1 MMETALRKC
10 SKLIQYRWLVAVS
23 AFVSGSFCQAQ
34 APDALQ
40 SLGLDNPAKES
51 VVVLAGP
58 DASHQLLV
66 SGKYQQGK
74 VRDLTR
80 TVSFAAAP
88 QGIVNIDPVGLVT
101 PLKDG
106 ETTIQIKVQGG
117 KQIAVK
123 FRVTDLLNDVPI
135 SFPNQVVPIFSKF
148 GCNGGGCHGK
158 TGGQNGFALS
168 LFGFEPAEDYEFL
181 VKETRGRRIFP
192 AAPEQSLLLLKA
204 TGTGAHGGGKRFDRD
219 SAYYRLLHRWIGQ
232 GSPFTGRNDPVVQR
246 IEVLPQE
253 RVLEP
258 GAMQQLAVI
267 AHLSDGSR
275 ADVTTL
281 AQFNVN
287 DADLADVSPTGLVKR
302 KDPHRQRRGD
312 GPLSNARGRFP
323 RPGAARRRGGDAA
336 AGTELYRQAGLR
348 PAQDAGR
355 CRLRRWPMRR
365 LCCGA

>member
-10 SKLIQYRWLVAVS
+10 SKLIQYRWLVAIS

-158 TGGQNGFALS
+158 AGGQNGFALS
-168 LFGFEPAEDYEFL
+168 LLGFEPAEDYEFL
-181 VKETRGRRIFP
+181 VKEDAGPAHLPRRPRAKP
-192 AAPEQSLLLLKA
+192 AAAQGDRHRALTAAASASIAIRPTTASCIAGSARARLSPAA
-204 TGTGAHGGGKRFDRD
+204 TTRSCSVSRC
-219 SAYYRLLHRWIGQ
+219 
-232 GSPFTGRNDPVVQR
+232 
-246 IEVLPQE
+246 LPHE
-253 RVLEP
+253 RVLE
-258 GAMQQLAVI
+258 
-267 AHLSDGSR
+267 
-275 ADVTTL
+275 
-281 AQFNVN
+281 
-287 DADLADVSPTGLVKR
+287 
-302 KDPHRQRRGD
+302 
-312 GPLSNARGRFP
+312 
-323 RPGAARRRGGDAA
+323 RRRHAA
-336 AGTELYRQAGLR
+336 DSR
-348 PAQDAGR
+348 
-355 CRLRRWPMRR
+355 
-365 LCCGA
+365 